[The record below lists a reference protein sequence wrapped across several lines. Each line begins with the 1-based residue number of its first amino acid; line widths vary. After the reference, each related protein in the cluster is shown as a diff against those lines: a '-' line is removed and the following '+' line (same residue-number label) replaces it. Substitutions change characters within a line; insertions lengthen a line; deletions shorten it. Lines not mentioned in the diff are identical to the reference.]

1 MGRGVGKWEE
11 GGNQSITFKNRGGQK
26 SVNTEKGGG
35 QII

>member
-1 MGRGVGKWEE
+1 MGGGGG
-11 GGNQSITFKNRGGQK
+11 GGNQSITLINRGGQK